1 MYKFKLFLFVFFFSF
16 SLSAN
21 EPLVLDWI
29 DLIPENERNQYS
41 ENGMPILPHDEDN
54 ADFFKQNSSAN
65 IRPELNKS
73 HVKIPGFVI
82 PLEAEGEKVT
92 EFLLVPYFGACI
104 HVPPPPT
111 NQIIHVI
118 YKKGATYQALWDV
131 VYVTGELVTK
141 TSTHDDIQS
150 SYQLNATKIEPYDE
164 YEEQDGYAQDDED
177 MIN

>member
-1 MYKFKLFLFVFFFSF
+1 MHKFKRFFLALLFSSPL
-16 SLSAN
+16 LAD
-21 EPLVLDWI
+21 EPLLLDWI
-29 DLIPENERNQYS
+29 DLIPENERHEYS
-41 ENGMPILPHDEDN
+41 ENGMPLLAHDEDS

-65 IRPELNKS
+65 VRLELNKS

-82 PLEAEGEKVT
+82 PLEADEDKVT

-118 YKKGATYQALWDV
+118 YKKGASYQALWDV
-131 VYVTGELVTK
+131 VYVTGELITK
-141 TSTHDDIQS
+141 TSIHDEIQS
-150 SYQLNATKIEPYDE
+150 SYQLNALKIEPYEE
-164 YEEQDGYAQDDED
+164 YEDQNEYSQYDED